1 MRARQ
6 QQPCERRAL
15 LRWGRVGAGSGLVT
29 GSVGPSQ
36 VLHTCELPWG
46 RGVVLGLP
54 WAALTLGLPE
64 EPQGFSAEELTF
76 VLTFTALFQVSDQD
90 CQNESAEA
98 NPQ

>member
-1 MRARQ
+1 MGPGR
-6 QQPCERRAL
+6 
-15 LRWGRVGAGSGLVT
+15 GRVGAGD
-29 GSVGPSQ
+29 GSVGKAQRSTRQPSQ
-36 VLHTCELPWG
+36 VPHTCELPWG